1 MTASFS
7 SGNLVG
13 NYTKK
18 VTVTT
23 NDPKHSKEVLT
34 CKGSVLVPFKAS
46 PRNANFQAIQDYT
59 TPLPR
64 TVTIK
69 RGDGGPLQIE
79 IVRAGKQ
86 GITAELRE
94 VKPGEHYEL
103 IVALS
108 PPQKPGRLRS
118 WIRVKTGV
126 KELPETTIPVYA
138 DIPASWAEGLAAR

>member
-1 MTASFS
+1 MPDTDCGRIARYCTA
-7 SGNLVG
+7 
-13 NYTKK
+13 
-18 VTVTT
+18 
-23 NDPKHSKEVLT
+23 
-34 CKGSVLVPFKAS
+34 
-46 PRNANFQAIQDYT
+46 
-59 TPLPR
+59 PLSDMLCRSIRRGRPSAHAVRVPR

-108 PPQKPGRLRS
+108 PPQKPGKLRS

-126 KELPETTIPVYA
+126 KEVPETTIPVYA